1 MLQVVL
7 SGDTDQCIGHHWSA
21 DNSLLREMWG
31 LESSAGHLLVLSV
44 PGVGAVS
51 AASAASA
58 GYKYLRP
65 AGPVQSSSDCPRVH
79 SDHMMATVS
88 LYNNFDLFHKA
99 GGVKRK
105 WEGEEEEVRG
115 SPDQLVP
122 HFSPEKKIKSE
133 FPFSNLMR
141 SMAAKYQPPAPA
153 AASPPLIMSLFSPIN
168 NPYSRLMAAMAEMSQ
183 PKPSSTSAAPAPAPA
198 GGQPLDLSKAPE
210 EKEIDV
216 VSTDE
221 EETEENIHPRDWD
234 YKQVKSFI
242 KTLPACE
249 DFADVFEAEKIS
261 GSRLVSLSVPQ
272 LVQCLGIPLA
282 QSIRIISIVRKLD
295 N

>member
-1 MLQVVL
+1 M
-7 SGDTDQCIGHHWSA
+7 G
-21 DNSLLREMWG
+21 
-31 LESSAGHLLVLSV
+31 
-44 PGVGAVS
+44 
-51 AASAASA
+51 
-58 GYKYLRP
+58 
-65 AGPVQSSSDCPRVH
+65 
-79 SDHMMATVS
+79 
-88 LYNNFDLFHKA
+88 
-99 GGVKRK
+99 
-105 WEGEEEEVRG
+105 
-115 SPDQLVP
+115 
-122 HFSPEKKIKSE
+122 KIKSE

-153 AASPPLIMSLFSPIN
+153 PASPPLIMSLFSPIN

-198 GGQPLDLSKAPE
+198 PAPAGGQPLDLSKAPE

-221 EETEENIHPRDWD
+221 ETEENIHLRDWD